1 MRSFIVLIICIELAV
16 IAKLSVSL
24 MMRPVPVSINNDNE
38 FMAHCES
45 GLLVVSFKK
54 DNVLGM
60 TSSSMTSSSW
70 KAIHSEGGLALEGNH
85 GCLLVNRLNG
95 DWNLKYKQ
103 CD

>member
-1 MRSFIVLIICIELAV
+1 MRSFIVLIICIEIAV

-38 FMAHCES
+38 FMEYCES

-54 DNVLGM
+54 DNVIR
-60 TSSSMTSSSW
+60 MTSSSW